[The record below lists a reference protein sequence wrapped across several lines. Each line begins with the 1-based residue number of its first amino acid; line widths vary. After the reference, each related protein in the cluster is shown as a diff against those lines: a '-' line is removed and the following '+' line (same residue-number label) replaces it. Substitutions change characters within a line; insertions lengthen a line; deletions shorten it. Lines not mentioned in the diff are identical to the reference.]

1 MASAKPK
8 PATNG
13 LGSVEVDG
21 LQRWGEVAPTAMEA
35 DPSEALLLDDMATSP
50 FVMNEELNFR
60 IALWQGD
67 VTTLKVDAVV
77 NCNNDDLNE
86 RSGVSGQLFV
96 AAGPQLEEACTR
108 LGGCQPGQAKATRG
122 FKLPAKHVIHTVPP
136 PWLDGR
142 EAEAALERCR
152 VRRPL
157 RGRMQGQRQAGQHA
171 LERCPRAIRGARQ
184 MGVHRHDDDVHR
196 GVLSGRSAT
205 SHRRASPR

>member
-1 MASAKPK
+1 MKWLDDCEYDVWKMAALK
-8 PATNG
+8 PANNG

-21 LQRWGEVAPTAMEA
+21 LQRWGEVAPTAVEA
-35 DPSEALLLDDMATSP
+35 DLSEALLLDDMATSP

-60 IALWQGD
+60 IAIWQGD

-108 LGGCQPGQAKATRG
+108 LGGCLPGQAKATRG

-142 EAEAALERCR
+142 EAEATLERCYESS
-152 VRRPL
+152 L
-157 RGRMQGQRQAGQHA
+157 RAAAQLQ
-171 LERCPRAIRGARQ
+171 C
-184 MGVHRHDDDVHR
+184 
-196 GVLSGRSAT
+196 AT
-205 SHRRASPR
+205 VAVT